1 MHSHKP
7 SSLARSPIDC
17 SLSLSVGGGT
27 TESDALACGPDG
39 DCSVGGWIQY
49 GADDQTAS
57 YGAYVAGYT
66 PPAWVDETTAVN
78 ADVDRARA
86 LQRLPHRLRPGGRMR

>member
-1 MHSHKP
+1 MSAIDD
-7 SSLARSPIDC
+7 LIRARGSGD
-17 SLSLSVGGGT
+17 
-27 TESDALACGPDG
+27 
-39 DCSVGGWIQY
+39 DCSVGGNVQY